1 MIKRILKKIINN
13 LPYIKR
19 LIKDRDHLIAENKS
33 LKQSS
38 VKSTTEI
45 LENDYQVYFNK
56 KS

>member
-45 LENDYQVYFNK
+45 LENDYKVYFNK
-56 KS
+56 

>member
-1 MIKRILKKIINN
+1 MIKKILKKIINN

>member
-19 LIKDRDHLIAENKS
+19 LNKDRDRLIAENKS

-56 KS
+56 QS